1 MNWKIWGA
9 ISITVIVISGIVIY
23 ISLAQSTTFQTPP
36 AYEFH
41 WKLSIFDKNNA
52 TVTLEIENI
61 TIEALNTEE
70 SQYFIDITNKT
81 KIPLYSLVD
90 CSGKDP
96 VSYPFNSSY
105 VIYKDVNGDGVLSV
119 GDRILVNR
127 SNVQMDNYLNFSFTI
142 ITGYP
147 WEKLSYKHGIIG
159 SNIAIAKVPPPYVKV
174 TPAVLDKVYDY
185 DDHCW
190 QVGGD
195 IPYYIWS
202 IQPKYE
208 V

>member
-1 MNWKIWGA
+1 MNWKIVG
-9 ISITVIVISGIVIY
+9 IGILIIVVSSVIIY
-23 ISLAQSTTFQTPP
+23 GFATQSTQTPP
-36 AYEFH
+36 PYVFS
-41 WKLSIFDKNNA
+41 WKLSMVNENNT
-52 TVTLEIENI
+52 TVILKIENI
-61 TIEALNTEE
+61 TVKAVNTEE

-96 VSYPFNSSY
+96 VPYPFNSSY
-105 VIYKDVNGDGVLSV
+105 VIYKDANGDGVLSV

-195 IPYYIWS
+195 ILYYIWD